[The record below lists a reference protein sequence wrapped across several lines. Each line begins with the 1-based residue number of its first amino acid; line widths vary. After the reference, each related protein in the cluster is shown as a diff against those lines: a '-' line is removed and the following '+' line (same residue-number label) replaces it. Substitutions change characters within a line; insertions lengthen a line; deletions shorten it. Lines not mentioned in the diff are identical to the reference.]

1 MAGVYSQVT
10 TGTEFWSSVF
20 GRSGP
25 VEIEIGPGT
34 GAFLLQEAA
43 RRPQVNFV
51 AIESSRSR
59 AENLEA
65 LVRSRGLT
73 HVRVVHAPAQ
83 CVVHHI
89 VPTRSVAA
97 YHIYFPDPWWK
108 RRHHRRRLLTPAF
121 ARDVARTLVPGG
133 LVAFATDVDFLWTMA
148 IQCFVGSAGLTLR
161 ELAPP
166 FRRSTRTRFEEKGLR
181 RGATIYEG
189 WFELPAEAKVAAN
202 APASISTCGNSS
214 NVGPTEPAQER

>member
-1 MAGVYSQVT
+1 MEDVYSQVT

-25 VEIEIGPGT
+25 VEIEIGPGN
-34 GAFLLQEAA
+34 GAFLLQEAV
-43 RRPQVNFV
+43 RRPRVNFV

-65 LVRSRGLT
+65 LVRNRGLT
-73 HVRVVHAPAQ
+73 NVRVVHAPAQ
-83 CVVHHI
+83 CVVHYL

-133 LVAFATDVDFLWTMA
+133 LVAFATDVQFLWMLA
-148 IQCFVGSAGLTLR
+148 IHCFVDSVGLTLR
-161 ELAPP
+161 RSDPP

-181 RGATIYEG
+181 RGAIIYEG
-189 WFELPAEAKVAAN
+189 WFELLPETEVVAN
-202 APASISTCGNSS
+202 TSASTSTCVNSA
-214 NVGPTEPAQER
+214 NVGPTEPVQKQ